1 MDVRDIAQVAHE
13 INKAYCESI
22 GDNSQPSWEDA
33 PDWQKSSA
41 INGVNFHLKNED
53 APPSASHDSWLKQK
67 REEGWKY
74 GAVKD
79 PAKKEHP
86 CFVEYNELPTEQ
98 KSKDFLF
105 KQVVHSL
112 KSYIQYPVTAK

>member
-1 MDVRDIAQVAHE
+1 MTTENIAQVAHE

-41 INGVNFHLKNED
+41 INGVQFHLENED

-67 REEGWKY
+67 EEEGWKY
-74 GAVKD
+74 GPVKNPD
-79 PAKKEHP
+79 TKEHP
-86 CFVEYNELPTEQ
+86 CFVSYEELPTEQ
-98 KSKDFLF
+98 KSKDYLF

-112 KSYIQYPVTAK
+112 KCHLD